1 LEESRRRHPRATFAG
16 WVEITANGRRRL
28 GTGCDLS
35 AGGIG
40 VAVRGA
46 PPPAEQRVTSEFA
59 LPGISLPLALDG
71 LVAWSDQDQGRFGIR
86 FDGVDPGLVELL
98 ESFVGGRL

>member
-1 LEESRRRHPRATFAG
+1 MDLGQRRHPRASFAG
-16 WVEITANGRRRL
+16 WVEITADGRRRL

-40 VAVRGA
+40 VALRNA
-46 PPPAEQRVTSEFA
+46 PPSRDARVTSEFA

-71 LVAWSDQDQGRFGIR
+71 LVAWCDERSGRVGIR
-86 FDGVDPGLVELL
+86 FEGVDPGLAELL
-98 ESFVGGRL
+98 ESFVSGRL

>member
-1 LEESRRRHPRATFAG
+1 MDASRRRHPRASFAG
-16 WVEITANGRRRL
+16 WVEITVAGRRRL

-40 VAVRGA
+40 VALRSD
-46 PPPAEQRVTSEFA
+46 PPPSAARVISEFA

-71 LVAWSDQDQGRFGIR
+71 LVAWCDEGSGRLGIC
-86 FDGVDPGLVELL
+86 FDGVDPGLAELL